1 MSIWQDKTIEERIA
15 IVQNTA
21 LRTNIEDLA
30 IEKDWWVTITLK
42 ALFST
47 SFSEFLLFK
56 GGTSLSKGKWENI
69 DLRRFSEDIDISLSR
84 SWFTETEEKQKLYPF
99 AKCENNNQLKS
110 LRKASR
116 EVIFERLSPE
126 LNEQLAK
133 LGAKDFY
140 VENVKS
146 IMQDG
151 VEIPIDTDRDPV
163 VLNVVYPSILDETNE
178 YIQPKVKIEI
188 SCMSMDEPFENRAL
202 TSLIY
207 DTFNE
212 VDNATQC
219 FVPTVLP
226 IRTFLEKALLLNEEY
241 QKKSPR
247 SERMSRHLYDLER
260 LMDTYS
266 ETAINDSELYKSII
280 EHRKKFYHI
289 SSVDY
294 DSDKRENIKIWPTGE
309 MEKFCAMLGF
319 SKEMTESL
327 IVKKEALKCSGKIYS
342 EQHRRNFDIK
352 DDILRVENDPDD
364 ESRLNLTINRK
375 PIADWF
381 REQWHRL
388 RYGARV
394 PQQEERKSRGF
405 KL

>member
-1 MSIWQDKTIEERIA
+1 
-15 IVQNTA
+15 
-21 LRTNIEDLA
+21 
-30 IEKDWWVTITLK
+30 
-42 ALFST
+42 
-47 SFSEFLLFK
+47 
-56 GGTSLSKGKWENI
+56 
-69 DLRRFSEDIDISLSR
+69 
-84 SWFTETEEKQKLYPF
+84 
-99 AKCENNNQLKS
+99 
-110 LRKASR
+110 
-116 EVIFERLSPE
+116 
-126 LNEQLAK
+126 
-133 LGAKDFY
+133 
-140 VENVKS
+140 
-146 IMQDG
+146 
-151 VEIPIDTDRDPV
+151 
-163 VLNVVYPSILDETNE
+163 
-178 YIQPKVKIEI
+178 
-188 SCMSMDEPFENRAL
+188 MSMDEPFENRAL